1 MYYAYYLRDALRN
14 VQNGTPGRKEKGKSE
29 RNTGTAIRKQQ
40 EPGEHKADTEPAGSR
55 FTGVRRRTGKGERE
69 AMNIAALTGRL
80 TKAPVT
86 RYGGQDSSVA
96 ITHFTIAVDDVGGA
110 DFINIKCLGRTAEWA
125 EKWLSKGSKVEVN
138 GKIKTGHYTKDGR
151 EVYYT
156 EVLAS
161 SLGFG
166 ESKAEAEA
174 RQGNQGQQSGNDGFM
189 DIPDGIDEELPF
201 S

>member
-1 MYYAYYLRDALRN
+1 
-14 VQNGTPGRKEKGKSE
+14 
-29 RNTGTAIRKQQ
+29 
-40 EPGEHKADTEPAGSR
+40 
-55 FTGVRRRTGKGERE
+55 
-69 AMNIAALTGRL
+69 MNIAALSGRL
-80 TKAPVT
+80 TKEHTT
-86 RYGGQDSSVA
+86 RYSGQDNSVA
-96 ITHFTIAVDDVGGA
+96 ITRFTLAVDDVGGA

-125 EKWLSKGSKVEVN
+125 EKWLSKGSKVEVT

-156 EVLAS
+156 EILAS

-174 RQGNQGQQSGNDGFM
+174 RQGSQQAAVDEGGFM
-189 DIPDGIDEELPF
+189 SIPDGVDDELPF

>member
-1 MYYAYYLRDALRN
+1 
-14 VQNGTPGRKEKGKSE
+14 
-29 RNTGTAIRKQQ
+29 
-40 EPGEHKADTEPAGSR
+40 
-55 FTGVRRRTGKGERE
+55 
-69 AMNIAALTGRL
+69 MNIAALTGRL

-96 ITHFTIAVDDVGGA
+96 ITRFTIAVDEVGGA

-138 GKIKTGHYTKDGR
+138 GKIKTGHYAKDGR